1 MQPVHFH
8 GSIVTEYSAP
18 EPLAR
23 FSSASKIGRVRAT
36 GNDAIAATIWS
47 SSAVGSG
54 SSDSAET
61 ACVATAARS
70 PAEDVATKR
79 RRTSSDQAGTRS
91 YQVARLAS
99 TSPDTSMAD
108 FSRSLISCPALGIAL
123 SGQAMVH
130 SMQAV
135 HEVGSKIGTVRRKMP
150 LSLAAAVP
158 AGMNIP
164 VPGMTGASSMTPSRN
179 GLATISS

>member
-1 MQPVHFH
+1 MSPPGAVAVAVMRSGVSGSVVSRSKRPSSISSSSSSCSWEVSELGPQTSTHCMQPVHFH

-47 SSAVGSG
+47 SSAVGNG
-54 SSDSAET
+54 SSDNAEA

-70 PAEDVATKR
+70 PADDFATKR

-91 YQVARLAS
+91 YHCLLY
-99 TSPDTSMAD
+99 TSDAAD
-108 FSRSLISCPALGIAL
+108 DLLCVDLG
-123 SGQAMVH
+123 G
-130 SMQAV
+130 
-135 HEVGSKIGTVRRKMP
+135 RRIIKKKK
-150 LSLAAAVP
+150 
-158 AGMNIP
+158 
-164 VPGMTGASSMTPSRN
+164 
-179 GLATISS
+179 